1 MCLIKRMC
9 LVCLISACQ
18 SVQKS
23 RCIFPF
29 SVNNETYHHCT
40 KGLESNPE
48 AFQCA
53 TNLANDSNVAEVLEE
68 CDMTN
73 CMWDR

>member
-1 MCLIKRMC
+1 MCAINKIRLAC
-9 LVCLISACQ
+9 FISACQ
-18 SVQKS
+18 SVQKN

-29 SVNNETYHHCT
+29 SVNNATYHHCT
-40 KGLESNPE
+40 KGLESNLE

-53 TNLANDSNVAEVLEE
+53 TNLAEDSNVEAVLEE